1 MTDFEASSA
10 GRCRDSRDRVPWAVE
25 TEVCKRMFSLKVSSS
40 CDVATEATFHSF
52 GLIAFAS
59 LWSFSRWWH
68 HVSVSSLMPAQW
80 KFPDLAKCQK
90 DMAAVAVAPMTS
102 SKRNCCRNSNY
113 ILKIKGVR
121 ENLCI
126 FPTLPERF
134 GTYYYLHIAET
145 FLPAILTACL
155 ILLRWKLRGNPVGGQ
170 IFHNIISQHFQ
181 LQLMKLNDSLAPS
194 PKRQLYKTCLHLTP
208 PPAIRYAVVTISDV
222 AWLAGKKEKTR
233 PEISGAEKYDLRA
246 LESSLMAVARG
257 ILVGKGGDDVGAGG
271 PPRRKIGAEVAGVCF

>member
-1 MTDFEASSA
+1 MIENQLKDLDVWFGNGIPDDQGVLSCCKSVCFFFFWIGVITALSICPSRRIFIYHLWLVFFHSWGWLVKQVWVWRKPWRRKPSRTTRRLMTDFEPSSV
-10 GRCRDSRDRVPWAVE
+10 GRCQDSQDRVPWAVE
-25 TEVCKRMFSLKVSSS
+25 TEVCKKMFSLKVSSS

-68 HVSVSSLMPAQW
+68 HVSVSLLMPAQW

-134 GTYYYLHIAET
+134 GIYY
-145 FLPAILTACL
+145 
-155 ILLRWKLRGNPVGGQ
+155 
-170 IFHNIISQHFQ
+170 
-181 LQLMKLNDSLAPS
+181 
-194 PKRQLYKTCLHLTP
+194 
-208 PPAIRYAVVTISDV
+208 
-222 AWLAGKKEKTR
+222 
-233 PEISGAEKYDLRA
+233 
-246 LESSLMAVARG
+246 
-257 ILVGKGGDDVGAGG
+257 
-271 PPRRKIGAEVAGVCF
+271 